1 MLESVNRR
9 FMHARRRQREI
20 DFIME
25 AALDV
30 EDAVPGTDAAIDN
43 VVDPDSVPDEVYRKI
58 DKALDDIVNRED
70 YDDTEIKELIKDDM
84 DDEDFDDEDIIDDM
98 ELDGVITEAAGAWL
112 DCEDMGHPDM
122 DRNDG
127 SCDDTEQPEYDAE
140 GSVIDGGGESMT
152 EAYLGNASS
161 IAAFRKY
168 ARGETPYEYMT
179 VSESAKIEKYQ
190 LYQRDAHMIS
200 VYLRDAK
207 RESDPKKA
215 KELYKKA
222 LENARTLRSYAA
234 RLDNDDFLDWAWDLF
249 VKPWFWFVADVAV
262 AIVRGDSPMAR
273 NQSQAM
279 AHYDALINQINKKMS
294 AL

>member
-127 SCDDTEQPEYDAE
+127 SCDDTEQPKYDAE

-152 EAYLGNASS
+152 ES
-161 IAAFRKY
+161 IRDLKRLAKY
-168 ARGETPYEYMT
+168 T
-179 VSESAKIEKYQ
+179 S
-190 LYQRDAHMIS
+190 
-200 VYLRDAK
+200 
-207 RESDPKKA
+207 
-215 KELYKKA
+215 
-222 LENARTLRSYAA
+222 
-234 RLDNDDFLDWAWDLF
+234 
-249 VKPWFWFVADVAV
+249 
-262 AIVRGDSPMAR
+262 
-273 NQSQAM
+273 
-279 AHYDALINQINKKMS
+279 
-294 AL
+294 